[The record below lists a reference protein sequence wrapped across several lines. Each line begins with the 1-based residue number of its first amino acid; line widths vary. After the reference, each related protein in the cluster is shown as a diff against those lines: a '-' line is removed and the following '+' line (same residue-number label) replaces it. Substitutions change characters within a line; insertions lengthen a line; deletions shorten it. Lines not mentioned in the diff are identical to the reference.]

1 MPNPSWGSERVV
13 HFSAGNGKIKS
24 SASDMLDMSLPFDN
38 RKFLVGICFFP
49 FAGVLLLGDP
59 APLSSQEAGLAYT
72 TVSSDNPILSEPSG
86 FEFFTSVPLFEWL
99 QMSLS
104 YQRISQDATGQGEV
118 CVRYAPNL
126 SCGIETV
133 RTESAMGSIKLSF
146 LPSIQLGD
154 KLRMGA
160 GGGVSFSSLDAT
172 SLGESGRLANLEVPN
187 TGQLGY
193 QALASLSL
201 TPFPSVP
208 VTVVGTV
215 TGLWV
220 NFHACVT
227 YEEIYDPFC
236 GKSRFDEFSAGLA
249 YRF

>member
-1 MPNPSWGSERVV
+1 V
-13 HFSAGNGKIKS
+13 
-24 SASDMLDMSLPFDN
+24 
-38 RKFLVGICFFP
+38 
-49 FAGVLLLGDP
+49 
-59 APLSSQEAGLAYT
+59 AYT
-72 TVSSDNPILSEPSG
+72 AASSDNPILSEPTG
-86 FEFFTSVPLFEWL
+86 VEFLTSVPLFEWL
-99 QMSLS
+99 QLSLA
-104 YQRISQDATGQGEV
+104 YQRISQEATGEGEV

-126 SCGIETV
+126 SCRIETV
-133 RTESAMGSIKLSF
+133 HTESTMGSIKLSF

-201 TPFPSVP
+201 TPFPTVP
-208 VTVVGTV
+208 LSVVGSV
-215 TGLWV
+215 TSLWV

-227 YEEIYDPFC
+227 YEDIYDPFC